1 MQLISSFAF
10 MVLAREY
17 HPDKWDINTSKLS
30 FDESVEKFKH
40 LSNAYNELIQSNILI

>member
-40 LSNAYNELIQSNILI
+40 LSNAYDELIQSNILI